1 MTNEKLLLDSWRYLN
16 KRAVSGVDR
25 VTAREYEQNL
35 KGNIRGLVERLK
47 GKRYHAK
54 LARRVNIPKG
64 NGKERP
70 LGIPALEDKLVQL
83 AASRVLSA
91 IYEEDFL
98 LMSFG
103 YLSLPLMLSNKR
115 TILPV
120 ERLI

>member
-1 MTNEKLLLDSWRYLN
+1 
-16 KRAVSGVDR
+16 
-25 VTAREYEQNL
+25 
-35 KGNIRGLVERLK
+35 
-47 GKRYHAK
+47 
-54 LARRVNIPKG
+54 
-64 NGKERP
+64 